1 MFKVIKF
8 FTDIQ
13 DHDHAYR
20 VGDEFPRKGLTVSE
34 ARLAEL
40 ASASN
45 KRGIP
50 LIEKI
55 GEPEQLE
62 LKLEQEAEPE
72 PIVES
77 AEIVQQEEEK
87 PEEKVTEII
96 EEPIAEATPQEKP
109 KRGRKA
115 KK

>member
-1 MFKVIKF
+1 MYKVIKF

-20 VGDEFPRKGLTVSE
+20 VGDEFPRRGLTVSE
-34 ARLAEL
+34 ERLAAL
-40 ASASN
+40 ASSAN

-55 GEPEQLE
+55 GEPEPVIV
-62 LKLEQEAEPE
+62 EAE
-72 PIVES
+72 S
-77 AEIVQQEEEK
+77 TEIIQQEEEK
-87 PEEKVTEII
+87 PKEEVTEII
-96 EEPIAEATPQEKP
+96 EEKPIAEATPVEKP
-109 KRGRKA
+109 KRGRKP

>member
-34 ARLAEL
+34 ERLAEL
-40 ASASN
+40 ASPNN

-50 LIEKI
+50 LIERV
-55 GEPEQLE
+55 GEPEAE
-62 LKLEQEAEPE
+62 VKPEPE
-72 PIVES
+72 PEIVEAES
-77 AEIVQQEEEK
+77 TEIVQQEEEA
-87 PEEKVTEII
+87 PEEEVTEII
-96 EEPIAEATPQEKP
+96 EEPIVEAAPVEKP
-109 KRGRKA
+109 KRGRKP